1 MEGMASSDLGGGW
14 RNSRIFH
21 AGGDWAVQRGQ
32 GGHRGEGGGNHK
44 YSEHV
49 PRVDMGPSKSV
60 LTMAVRYD
68 RAVRVMPS
76 LTPDVCTQH

>member
-1 MEGMASSDLGGGW
+1 MEELEDLSRRW
-14 RNSRIFH
+14 RLGSAAG
-21 AGGDWAVQRGQ
+21 AGGDIEGM
-32 GGHRGEGGGNHK
+32 GGGNHK

-49 PRVDMGPSKSV
+49 PPVDTGPSKSV